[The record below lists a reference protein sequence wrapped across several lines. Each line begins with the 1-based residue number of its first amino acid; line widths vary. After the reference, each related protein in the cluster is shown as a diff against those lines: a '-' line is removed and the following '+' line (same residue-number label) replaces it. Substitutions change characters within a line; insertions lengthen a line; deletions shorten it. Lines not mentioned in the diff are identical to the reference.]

1 MTYVIYGAVGIVVV
15 LLLFIG
21 GAFLGWKLHARYLAH
36 NTRIIREEYTEEQK
50 QKFAADQAAWD
61 AMMNY
66 STEMAYGLVTDPL
79 EELAKKK
86 E

>member
-1 MTYVIYGAVGIVVV
+1 MAYLIYGAVGILTV
-15 LLLFIG
+15 LLLLFG

-36 NTRIIREEYTEEQK
+36 NTRIVKEEYTEEQK
-50 QKFAADQAAWD
+50 RKFAADQAAWD

-66 STEMAYGLVTDPL
+66 SVETAYGLTGNTL
-79 EELAKKK
+79 KELAKK